1 MTKSTQMQLNV
12 WENQAN
18 ERKFNPKLDE
28 YQHKDLNKKLQLF
41 YAEVRTKDGFFDNFV
56 ENNIL

>member
-1 MTKSTQMQLNV
+1 MQLNV